1 MVAASATSPLTVL
14 GSGSL
19 TAYWRFQRAV
29 VAAQLQAWLPPRACI
44 LVDISGPQSSVA
56 AQAAAAGHAVLRVM
70 PRWPAASERRAL
82 EVPVTFTVRGAHRR
96 RASAGRLRHVVAD
109 SANLAFLADGSVDGV
124 IADDGALSRHLMAE
138 DVAAEI
144 ARVLRPGG
152 QLLASVD
159 SLVLGMSILA
169 EQHQWAQL
177 TDLPQAEVVLV
188 PWPDGR
194 ITRCFGP
201 EQLVDLLT
209 EAGLEVSW
217 IRPRTVLS
225 PSMVDHVL
233 RKDPSAIMRLVRA
246 ELAAGAEDSGP
257 AGAGDGPGNTG
268 NESFGIYLLAA
279 ARKPGVSAPGTS
291 SQEAG
296 AHRSSAQ
303 GAQGRRGGRRAQDRH
318 RWGRAGGHRRTARGL
333 APHPV
338 ALRLAGY
345 APGCFRTG
353 LQAPFRDG
361 LAAVPAF
368 AVAAVPDALQRV
380 HDLRTLRHRR
390 GQHRVR
396 AVRFGQACPHI
407 RLVLREVRAAGHRPL
422 AAQDRDGAVQVVAR
436 NLKTPTYGD
445 GLHGSSLPHRG
456 TSGAA
461 ADGPRG
467 GPGCAQGLRTTC
479 WGHPGRRH
487 YAPPPR
493 PAGTPRAQNHP
504 PWARSVP
511 DRCAG
516 PS

>member
-29 VAAQLQAWLPPRACI
+29 VAAQLQAWLPPRGRI

-56 AQAAAAGHAVLRVM
+56 SQAAAAGYAVLQVM
-70 PRWPAASERRAL
+70 PRWPAASERPAWGPEDPAGL
-82 EVPVTFTVRGAHRR
+82 HVPRTLTIRGVHRR
-96 RASAGRLRHVVAD
+96 RAPAGRLVRVVAD

-152 QLLASVD
+152 QVLACVD

-246 ELAAGAEDSGP
+246 ELAAGEGESGP
-257 AGAGDGPGNTG
+257 AGAGHGAGNGG

-279 ARKPGVSAPGTS
+279 ARKPVARPAAARPAAARPAAARPTGARPTGASTSAAGRVSSAP
-291 SQEAG
+291 Q
-296 AHRSSAQ
+296 
-303 GAQGRRGGRRAQDRH
+303 
-318 RWGRAGGHRRTARGL
+318 
-333 APHPV
+333 
-338 ALRLAGY
+338 
-345 APGCFRTG
+345 
-353 LQAPFRDG
+353 
-361 LAAVPAF
+361 
-368 AVAAVPDALQRV
+368 
-380 HDLRTLRHRR
+380 
-390 GQHRVR
+390 
-396 AVRFGQACPHI
+396 
-407 RLVLREVRAAGHRPL
+407 AAG
-422 AAQDRDGAVQVVAR
+422 
-436 NLKTPTYGD
+436 
-445 GLHGSSLPHRG
+445 
-456 TSGAA
+456 
-461 ADGPRG
+461 
-467 GPGCAQGLRTTC
+467 
-479 WGHPGRRH
+479 
-487 YAPPPR
+487 
-493 PAGTPRAQNHP
+493 
-504 PWARSVP
+504 
-511 DRCAG
+511 
-516 PS
+516 

>member
-19 TAYWRFQRAV
+19 TAYWQFQRAV
-29 VAAQLQAWLPPRACI
+29 VAAQLQAWLPPRGRI

-56 AQAAAAGHAVLRVM
+56 SQAAAAGNTVLQVM
-70 PRWPAASERRAL
+70 PRWPAASERPGL
-82 EVPVTFTVRGAHRR
+82 EPPRTLTIRGVHRR
-96 RASAGRLRHVVAD
+96 RASAGRLIRVVAD

-201 EQLVDLLT
+201 EQLVNLLT

-257 AGAGDGPGNTG
+257 AGAGNGPGNTG

-279 ARKPGVSAPGTS
+279 ARKPGVSAPRTS
-291 SQEAG
+291 SQGAGAQEAG
-296 AHRSSAQ
+296 AQRSGAHGA
-303 GAQGRRGGRRAQDRH
+303 GAQGPGARRIGTGGA
-318 RWGRAGGHRRTARGL
+318 GRAATA
-333 APHPV
+333 P
-338 ALRLAGY
+338 
-345 APGCFRTG
+345 
-353 LQAPFRDG
+353 Q
-361 LAAVPAF
+361 
-368 AVAAVPDALQRV
+368 
-380 HDLRTLRHRR
+380 
-390 GQHRVR
+390 
-396 AVRFGQACPHI
+396 
-407 RLVLREVRAAGHRPL
+407 
-422 AAQDRDGAVQVVAR
+422 
-436 NLKTPTYGD
+436 
-445 GLHGSSLPHRG
+445 
-456 TSGAA
+456 
-461 ADGPRG
+461 
-467 GPGCAQGLRTTC
+467 
-479 WGHPGRRH
+479 
-487 YAPPPR
+487 
-493 PAGTPRAQNHP
+493 PAG
-504 PWARSVP
+504 
-511 DRCAG
+511 
-516 PS
+516 

>member
-29 VAAQLQAWLPPRACI
+29 VAAQLQAWLPPRGRI

-56 AQAAAAGHAVLRVM
+56 SQAATAGYAVLQVM
-70 PRWPAASERRAL
+70 PRWPSAAEPPGPGHLAPGHLVPGDPAPGRPARL
-82 EVPVTFTVRGAHRR
+82 EAPRTLTVRGVHRR
-96 RASAGRLRHVVAD
+96 RAPAGQLVRVVAD

-169 EQHQWAQL
+169 EQHHWAEL

-201 EQLVDLLT
+201 DQLVDLLT

-246 ELAAGAEDSGP
+246 ELAAGAEEAGP
-257 AGAGDGPGNTG
+257 AGPGHGGGHGG
-268 NESFGIYLLAA
+268 NESFGIHLLAA
-279 ARKPGVSAPGTS
+279 ARKPA
-291 SQEAG
+291 
-296 AHRSSAQ
+296 
-303 GAQGRRGGRRAQDRH
+303 
-318 RWGRAGGHRRTARGL
+318 ARG
-333 APHPV
+333 
-338 ALRLAGY
+338 
-345 APGCFRTG
+345 
-353 LQAPFRDG
+353 
-361 LAAVPAF
+361 VPA
-368 AVAAVPDALQRV
+368 ASQ
-380 HDLRTLRHRR
+380 TT
-390 GQHRVR
+390 
-396 AVRFGQACPHI
+396 
-407 RLVLREVRAAGHRPL
+407 AG
-422 AAQDRDGAVQVVAR
+422 
-436 NLKTPTYGD
+436 
-445 GLHGSSLPHRG
+445 
-456 TSGAA
+456 
-461 ADGPRG
+461 
-467 GPGCAQGLRTTC
+467 
-479 WGHPGRRH
+479 
-487 YAPPPR
+487 
-493 PAGTPRAQNHP
+493 
-504 PWARSVP
+504 
-511 DRCAG
+511 
-516 PS
+516 